1 MKARIMNEYSI
12 MLKVTVPDDIEQGDE
27 VDLVMDQITEAFS
40 PTGTHMS
47 WNNEIKVEIL
57 AHF

>member
-1 MKARIMNEYSI
+1 MNEYSI

-40 PTGTHMS
+40 PTGTHMG